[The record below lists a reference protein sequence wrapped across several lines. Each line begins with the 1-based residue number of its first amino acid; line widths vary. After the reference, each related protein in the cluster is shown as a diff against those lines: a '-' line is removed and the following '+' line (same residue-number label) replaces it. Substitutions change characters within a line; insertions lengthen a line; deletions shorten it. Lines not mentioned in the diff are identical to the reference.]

1 MGSHGR
7 QGVARALLGSV
18 AEQTL
23 RTPHVPVMRGRREP
37 RPESDHE
44 RCDWCQLGIRSDG
57 ERALAGELDG

>member
-23 RTPHVPVMRGRREP
+23 RTPHVPVMRVRRQP

-44 RCDWCQLGIRSDG
+44 RCDWCQLGIRSDA